1 MLCMR
6 LFLTFC
12 QTKYKIRGISGRCVL
27 KVPKLLKYSFK
38 VKQKLQKCSLNSGL
52 NQSDYLKKKTQ
63 EALHETH
70 PLIHSPL

>member
-1 MLCMR
+1 MLYMR

-52 NQSDYLKKKTQ
+52 NQSDYLKKKTPRSS
-63 EALHETH
+63 A
-70 PLIHSPL
+70 